1 MLDCGSHLEATRL
14 SRKSRNPSKRY
25 QRVGVASG
33 KVASQKFCLAV
44 AEFRAIA
51 PPAYQCGQ
59 EGTVI
64 SDG

>member
-1 MLDCGSHLEATRL
+1 VDSMLDCGSHLEATRL

-51 PPAYQCGQ
+51 PPHTNAARK
-59 EGTVI
+59 EP
-64 SDG
+64 